1 MGVIDDFKQEKNRMV
16 INVATEK
23 MIMDKYN
30 LNIDKLELRGIVEK
44 VIISICND
52 AILIKRIGKLIELN
66 TIALTKIKDYI
77 EVNIINKSAS
87 SASSANTVIGDELK
101 TADDVIDSINKYN
114 TDELLS
120 KVIELE
126 EKRKTVNTLASA
138 ENANGNLSSAHSS
151 TVSAGAPNITV
162 GIPGIPGTPGT
173 QGIPGIPGTPGT
185 PGTQGIP
192 GITQQS
198 PYISNTSFLPAQT
211 SQKYSLVNNVNV
223 ENLETIAYIIEK
235 MESIMNNKKNIN
247 YKTLIINSYNR
258 DWTIYNN
265 RNNLSLSINIDLT
278 KNIIEPKKLLMP
290 KYVKSITPYI
300 TMTINDGKKTQK
312 FQFILSVSSAPD
324 AATTTADVV
333 ATGGNW
339 DTWIIMNNELETINN
354 IVLLNNKDWVIS
366 FTDFLNNE
374 LDLGSDCIN
383 INRITKT
390 FNDNQYNIITEKT
403 DMLGYSG
410 YHLDLINKYD
420 NILLKTSDDNDI
432 LLKVLEIDDNIITV
446 LYKDDKDDKDAD
458 TEGIWGPGGTITDIT
473 DAYLL
478 NCKAQYSIILAYH
491 SRIYK

>member
-138 ENANGNLSSAHSS
+138 EKANVNLSATPSS
-151 TVSAGAPNITV
+151 TVSAGTPDITV
-162 GIPGIPGTPGT
+162 GIPGIPGT
-173 QGIPGIPGTPGT
+173 QGILGAQGT
-185 PGTQGIP
+185 TQP
-192 GITQQS
+192 S
-198 PYISNTSFLPAQT
+198 LSISNTSFLPAQT

-312 FQFILSVSSAPD
+312 FQFILSVPSAPD
-324 AATTTADVV
+324 AGTTKADVV

-339 DTWIIMNNELETINN
+339 DIWVIMNNELETVNN
-354 IVLLNNKDWVIS
+354 IVLLNNKEWVIS

-390 FNDNQYNIITEKT
+390 FKDNQFNIITEKT
-403 DMLGYSG
+403 DMLTFNG

-432 LLKVLEIDDNIITV
+432 LLNVIEIDDNNITV
-446 LYKDDKDDKDAD
+446 LYNKHKDNKDAGRIF
-458 TEGIWGPGGTITDIT
+458 EPGEPGWDITDIT
-473 DAYLL
+473 EAYLL

>member
-1 MGVIDDFKQEKNRMV
+1 MGVIDDFRQEKNKIV
-16 INVATEK
+16 INIATEK

-30 LNIDKLELRGIVEK
+30 LNIDKLELKGIVEK

-52 AILIKRIGKLIELN
+52 AVLIKRIGKLIELN

-77 EVNIINKSAS
+77 EVNIINKSAN
-87 SASSANTVIGDELK
+87 SANTVIGDELK

-126 EKRKTVNTLASA
+126 EKRKTVNTLASS
-138 ENANGNLSSAHSS
+138 ENANINLSSVATIPIGMATSASASATSATSATSAAATVAYPLSPTSS
-151 TVSAGAPNITV
+151 FPQV
-162 GIPGIPGTPGT
+162 
-173 QGIPGIPGTPGT
+173 
-185 PGTQGIP
+185 
-192 GITQQS
+192 
-198 PYISNTSFLPAQT
+198 QT

-312 FQFILSVSSAPD
+312 FQFILSVSSAD
-324 AATTTADVV
+324 
-333 ATGGNW
+333 TGGNW
-339 DTWIIMNNELETINN
+339 DTWDIMNNELETINN
-354 IVLLNNKDWVIS
+354 IVQLNNKEWLIS

-374 LDLGSDCIN
+374 LELGNDCIN

-390 FNDNQYNIITEKT
+390 FDDNQYNIITEKT
-403 DMLGYSG
+403 DMLTFNG
-410 YHLDLINKYD
+410 YHLELINKYE
-420 NILLKTSDDNDI
+420 NILLKTSDDIDI
-432 LLKVLEIDDNIITV
+432 LLNVIEIDDNKITV
-446 LYKDDKDDKDAD
+446 LYKKSD
-458 TEGIWGPGGTITDIT
+458 ITDIT
-473 DAYLL
+473 DITEAYLL

>member
-77 EVNIINKSAS
+77 EVNIINKST
-87 SASSANTVIGDELK
+87 NTVIGDELK

-138 ENANGNLSSAHSS
+138 EKANVNLSSTPSS
-151 TVSAGAPNITV
+151 TVSAGTPDITV
-162 GIPGIPGTPGT
+162 GIPGIPGTT
-173 QGIPGIPGTPGT
+173 QP
-185 PGTQGIP
+185 
-192 GITQQS
+192 S
-198 PYISNTSFLPAQT
+198 LSISNTSFLPAQT

-339 DTWIIMNNELETINN
+339 DIWVIMNNELETVNN
-354 IVLLNNKDWVIS
+354 IVLLNNKEWVIS

-390 FNDNQYNIITEKT
+390 FKDNQFNIITEKT
-403 DMLGYSG
+403 DMLTFNG

-432 LLKVLEIDDNIITV
+432 LLNVIDIDDNNITV
-446 LYKDDKDDKDAD
+446 LYNKHKDNKDNKDAGRIF
-458 TEGIWGPGGTITDIT
+458 EPGEPGWDITDIT
-473 DAYLL
+473 EAYLL

>member
-77 EVNIINKSAS
+77 EVNIINKSAN
-87 SASSANTVIGDELK
+87 SANTVIGDELK

-138 ENANGNLSSAHSS
+138 EKANVNLSSTPSS
-151 TVSAGAPNITV
+151 TVSAGTPDITV
-162 GIPGIPGTPGT
+162 GI
-173 QGIPGIPGTPGT
+173 QGMPGIPGTPGT
-185 PGTQGIP
+185 PG
-192 GITQQS
+192 ITQPS
-198 PYISNTSFLPAQT
+198 LSISNTSFLPAQT

-290 KYVKSITPYI
+290 KIC
-300 TMTINDGKKTQK
+300 KK
-312 FQFILSVSSAPD
+312 A
-324 AATTTADVV
+324 
-333 ATGGNW
+333 
-339 DTWIIMNNELETINN
+339 
-354 IVLLNNKDWVIS
+354 
-366 FTDFLNNE
+366 
-374 LDLGSDCIN
+374 
-383 INRITKT
+383 
-390 FNDNQYNIITEKT
+390 
-403 DMLGYSG
+403 
-410 YHLDLINKYD
+410 
-420 NILLKTSDDNDI
+420 
-432 LLKVLEIDDNIITV
+432 
-446 LYKDDKDDKDAD
+446 
-458 TEGIWGPGGTITDIT
+458 
-473 DAYLL
+473 
-478 NCKAQYSIILAYH
+478 
-491 SRIYK
+491 

>member
-30 LNIDKLELRGIVEK
+30 LNIDKLELRGIVDK

-77 EVNIINKSAS
+77 EVNIINKSA
-87 SASSANTVIGDELK
+87 NTVIGDELK

-114 TDELLS
+114 TDELLT

-138 ENANGNLSSAHSS
+138 ENANVNLSSTPSS
-151 TVSAGAPNITV
+151 TVSSGAPDIT
-162 GIPGIPGTPGT
+162 IGTPGT
-173 QGIPGIPGTPGT
+173 Q
-185 PGTQGIP
+185 
-192 GITQQS
+192 QS
-198 PYISNTSFLPAQT
+198 PSISNTSFPPAQT
-211 SQKYSLVNNVNV
+211 SQKYSLVSNVNV

-312 FQFILSVSSAPD
+312 FQFILSVSAS
-324 AATTTADVV
+324 AATTASDG
-333 ATGGNW
+333 TGGNW
-339 DTWIIMNNELETINN
+339 DTWIIMNNELDTVNN
-354 IVLLNNKDWVIS
+354 IVLLNNKEWVIS

-374 LDLGSDCIN
+374 LDLGCDCIN

-390 FNDNQYNIITEKT
+390 FNVNQYNIITEKT

-432 LLKVLEIDDNIITV
+432 LLKVLEIDDNNITV
-446 LYKDDKDDKDAD
+446 LYKDDKNAD

-473 DAYLL
+473 EAYLL

>member
-1 MGVIDDFKQEKNRMV
+1 MGVIDDFRQEKNKIV
-16 INVATEK
+16 IYVATEK

-30 LNIDKLELRGIVEK
+30 LNIDNLELTGIIEQ

-52 AILIKRIGKLIELN
+52 AVLIKKIGKIIELN
-66 TIALTKIKDYI
+66 TIALTKIKEYI
-77 EVNIINKSAS
+77 EVNIINKN
-87 SASSANTVIGDELK
+87 ANVVIEDDLK

-138 ENANGNLSSAHSS
+138 EKANINQSSMSSS
-151 TVSAGAPNITV
+151 TVSAGAPNTTV
-162 GIPGIPGTPGT
+162 RASGTSGT
-173 QGIPGIPGTPGT
+173 SGT
-185 PGTQGIP
+185 
-192 GITQQS
+192 TQQS
-198 PYISNTSFLPAQT
+198 FSISNISSPSPALSFPQTQT
-211 SQKYSLVNNVNV
+211 SQRYSLVNNVNI

-290 KYVKSITPYI
+290 KYVKNITPYI

-312 FQFILSVSSAPD
+312 FQFILSVSVGDGACNDIS
-324 AATTTADVV
+324 V
-333 ATGGNW
+333 GGNW
-339 DTWIIMNNELETINN
+339 DTWIIMNNELDTINN
-354 IVLLNNKDWVIS
+354 IVLLSNKEWVIS

-374 LDLGSDCIN
+374 LELGSDCIN
-383 INRITKT
+383 INRIIKT

-403 DMLGYSG
+403 DMLEYNGYR
-410 YHLDLINKYD
+410 LNLINKYD

-432 LLKVLEIDDNIITV
+432 LLKVLEIDDNNITV
-446 LYKDDKDDKDAD
+446 LYKDDKSV
-458 TEGIWGPGGTITDIT
+458 EGIWGTGGKITDIT
-473 DAYLL
+473 EAYLL

>member
-1 MGVIDDFKQEKNRMV
+1 MGVIDDFKQEKNKMV
-16 INVATEK
+16 INIATEK

-30 LNIDKLELRGIVEK
+30 LNIDKSELKGIVEQ

-77 EVNIINKSAS
+77 EVNIINKSAN
-87 SASSANTVIGDELK
+87 SANTVIGDELK

-138 ENANGNLSSAHSS
+138 EKANTNLSSTPSS
-151 TVSAGAPNITV
+151 TVSAGTPNTTI
-162 GIPGIPGTPGT
+162 GIQGTSGT
-173 QGIPGIPGTPGT
+173 QP
-185 PGTQGIP
+185 
-192 GITQQS
+192 S
-198 PYISNTSFLPAQT
+198 PSISNTSFPPTQT

-312 FQFILSVSSAPD
+312 FQFILSVSA
-324 AATTTADVV
+324 AATGEGTCNGTG
-333 ATGGNW
+333 TGGNW

-354 IVLLNNKDWVIS
+354 IVLLNNKEWLIS

-390 FNDNQYNIITEKT
+390 FHDNQYNIITEKT

-432 LLKVLEIDDNIITV
+432 LLKVLEIDDNNITV
-446 LYKDDKDDKDAD
+446 LYKEVKDDKDAG
-458 TEGIWGPGGTITDIT
+458 GIWGPGGNITDIT
-473 DAYLL
+473 EAYLL

>member
-1 MGVIDDFKQEKNRMV
+1 MGVIDDFRQEKNKMV
-16 INVATEK
+16 INIATEK

-30 LNIDKLELRGIVEK
+30 LNIDKLELKGIVEK

-77 EVNIINKSAS
+77 EVNIINKSAN
-87 SASSANTVIGDELK
+87 SANTVIGDELK

-126 EKRKTVNTLASA
+126 EKRKTVNTLASS
-138 ENANGNLSSAHSS
+138 ENANINLSSVPSS
-151 TVSAGAPNITV
+151 TISASSPNTTI
-162 GIPGIPGTPGT
+162 GIQGTPGT
-173 QGIPGIPGTPGT
+173 QP
-185 PGTQGIP
+185 
-192 GITQQS
+192 S
-198 PYISNTSFLPAQT
+198 PSISNTSFPPTQT

-312 FQFILSVSSAPD
+312 FQFILSVSVGEG
-324 AATTTADVV
+324 TCNGTG
-333 ATGGNW
+333 TGGNW

-354 IVLLNNKDWVIS
+354 IVLLNNKEWVIS

-374 LDLGSDCIN
+374 LELGSDCIN

-390 FNDNQYNIITEKT
+390 FNDNQYNIIMEKI

-432 LLKVLEIDDNIITV
+432 LLKVLEIDDNNIIV
-446 LYKDDKDDKDAD
+446 LYKDDKDDKD
-458 TEGIWGPGGTITDIT
+458 TGGIWGTGGNITDIT
-473 DAYLL
+473 EAYLL

>member
-1 MGVIDDFKQEKNRMV
+1 MGVIDDFKQEKNKMV
-16 INVATEK
+16 INIATEK

-30 LNIDKLELRGIVEK
+30 LNIDKSELKGIVEQ

-77 EVNIINKSAS
+77 EVNIINKSAN
-87 SASSANTVIGDELK
+87 SANTVIGDELK

-138 ENANGNLSSAHSS
+138 EKANTNLSSTPSS
-151 TVSAGAPNITV
+151 TVSAGTPNTTI
-162 GIPGIPGTPGT
+162 GIQGTPGT
-173 QGIPGIPGTPGT
+173 QP
-185 PGTQGIP
+185 
-192 GITQQS
+192 S
-198 PYISNTSFLPAQT
+198 PSISNTSFPPTQT

-312 FQFILSVSSAPD
+312 FQFILSVSA
-324 AATTTADVV
+324 AATGEGTCNGTG
-333 ATGGNW
+333 TGGNW

-354 IVLLNNKDWVIS
+354 IVLLNNKEWLIS

-390 FNDNQYNIITEKT
+390 FHDNQYNIITEKT

-432 LLKVLEIDDNIITV
+432 LLKVLEIEDNNITV
-446 LYKDDKDDKDAD
+446 LYKEVKDDKDAG
-458 TEGIWGPGGTITDIT
+458 GIWEPGGNRTDIT
-473 DAYLL
+473 EAYLL

>member
-77 EVNIINKSAS
+77 EVNIINKSAN
-87 SASSANTVIGDELK
+87 SANTVIGDELK

-138 ENANGNLSSAHSS
+138 EKANVNLSSTPSS
-151 TVSAGAPNITV
+151 TVSAGTPDITV
-162 GIPGIPGTPGT
+162 GISGT
-173 QGIPGIPGTPGT
+173 QGILGAQGT
-185 PGTQGIP
+185 TQP
-192 GITQQS
+192 S
-198 PYISNTSFLPAQT
+198 LSISNTSFLPAQT

-312 FQFILSVSSAPD
+312 FQFILSVPSAPD
-324 AATTTADVV
+324 AATAATAGTTKADVV

-339 DTWIIMNNELETINN
+339 DIWVIMNNELETVNN
-354 IVLLNNKDWVIS
+354 IVLLNNKEWVIS

-390 FNDNQYNIITEKT
+390 FKDNQFNIITEKT
-403 DMLGYSG
+403 DMLTFNG

-432 LLKVLEIDDNIITV
+432 LLNVIEIDDNNITI
-446 LYKDDKDDKDAD
+446 LYNKHKDNKDDKDNKDAGRIF
-458 TEGIWGPGGTITDIT
+458 EPGEPGWDITDIT
-473 DAYLL
+473 EAYLL

>member
-1 MGVIDDFKQEKNRMV
+1 MGVIDDFRQDKNKIA
-16 INVATEK
+16 INIATEK

-30 LNIDKLELRGIVEK
+30 LNIDKLELKGIVEQ

-77 EVNIINKSAS
+77 EANIINKSA
-87 SASSANTVIGDELK
+87 NTIISEELK
-101 TADDVIDSINKYN
+101 TADDVLDNISKYN

-126 EKRKTVNTLASA
+126 EKRKTVNTLASSEKKA
-138 ENANGNLSSAHSS
+138 AIENINSNISSATASATSATS
-151 TVSAGAPNITV
+151 TNASTSAASAASAAT
-162 GIPGIPGTPGT
+162 TT
-173 QGIPGIPGTPGT
+173 A
-185 PGTQGIP
+185 
-192 GITQQS
+192 S
-198 PYISNTSFLPAQT
+198 ALSFLPTQT

-235 MESIMNNKKNIN
+235 MESIMNSKKNIN

-278 KNIIEPKKLLMP
+278 KNVIEPKKLLMP

-300 TMTINDGKKTQK
+300 TMTINDGKKTQR
-312 FQFILSVSSAPD
+312 FQFILSISSTPSSVLSASGEI
-324 AATTTADVV
+324 TSISTE
-333 ATGGNW
+333 GNW

-354 IVLLNNKDWVIS
+354 IVQLNNKEWLIS

-374 LDLGSDCIN
+374 LDLGNDCIN

-403 DMLGYSG
+403 DMLEYSG

-432 LLKVLEIDDNIITV
+432 LLKVLEIEDNNITV
-446 LYKDDKDDKDAD
+446 LYNKSNGV
-458 TEGIWGPGGTITDIT
+458 EYVGGDITDIT
-473 DAYLL
+473 EAYLL
-478 NCKAQYSIILAYH
+478 NYKAQYSIILAYH

>member
-1 MGVIDDFKQEKNRMV
+1 MGVIDDFRQDKNKMA
-16 INVATEK
+16 INIATEK

-30 LNIDKLELRGIVEK
+30 LNIDKLELKGIVEQ

-77 EVNIINKSAS
+77 EANIINKG
-87 SASSANTVIGDELK
+87 ANTIISEELK
-101 TADDVIDSINKYN
+101 TADDVIDSISKYN

-126 EKRKTVNTLASA
+126 EKRKTINTLASSEKKTA
-138 ENANGNLSSAHSS
+138 IENINSNLTSTPAATATTSTPTTTATTSS
-151 TVSAGAPNITV
+151 TATTASTL
-162 GIPGIPGTPGT
+162 
-173 QGIPGIPGTPGT
+173 
-185 PGTQGIP
+185 
-192 GITQQS
+192 
-198 PYISNTSFLPAQT
+198 SFLPTQT

-235 MESIMNNKKNIN
+235 MESIMNSKKNIN

-300 TMTINDGKKTQK
+300 TMTINDGKKTQR
-312 FQFILSVSSAPD
+312 FQFILSISSTPSSVPSASVEFTSISTD
-324 AATTTADVV
+324 
-333 ATGGNW
+333 GNW

-354 IVLLNNKDWVIS
+354 IVQLNNKEWLIS
-366 FTDFLNNE
+366 FSDFLNNE
-374 LDLGSDCIN
+374 LDLGNDCIN

-432 LLKVLEIDDNIITV
+432 LLKVLEIDDNNITV
-446 LYKDDKDDKDAD
+446 LYNKPNGV
-458 TEGIWGPGGTITDIT
+458 EYVGGDITDIT
-473 DAYLL
+473 EAYLL
-478 NCKAQYSIILAYH
+478 NYKAQYSIILAYH

>member
-1 MGVIDDFKQEKNRMV
+1 MGVIDDFRQEKNKMV

-30 LNIDKLELRGIVEK
+30 LNIDKLELKGIVEK

-77 EVNIINKSAS
+77 EVNIINKSAN
-87 SASSANTVIGDELK
+87 SANTVISDELK
-101 TADDVIDSINKYN
+101 TSDDVIDSINKYN

-138 ENANGNLSSAHSS
+138 ENANINISSEHSS
-151 TVSAGAPNITV
+151 TISAGTPNTTI
-162 GIPGIPGTPGT
+162 GIPGTPGT
-173 QGIPGIPGTPGT
+173 
-185 PGTQGIP
+185 
-192 GITQQS
+192 TQQS
-198 PYISNTSFLPAQT
+198 PSISYTSFQPTQT
-211 SQKYSLVNNVNV
+211 YQKYSLVNNVNV

-290 KYVKSITPYI
+290 KYVKNITPYI

-312 FQFILSVSSAPD
+312 FQFILSVS
-324 AATTTADVV
+324 ATTATTATTAIKARKEPGHKEDTHKPNMDSSKEVGKGTIGAVGAGCDKGCDKCSMEMPKKKNIFNEMAVDNFVPYITEENLLAAQTNIIDVY
-333 ATGGNW
+333 NY
-339 DTWIIMNNELETINN
+339 NLCINN
-354 IVLLNNKDWVIS
+354 DDIETLDVKRGPLCDIQGLQDIP
-366 FTDFLNNE
+366 
-374 LDLGSDCIN
+374 DLG
-383 INRITKT
+383 
-390 FNDNQYNIITEKT
+390 DNKR
-403 DMLGYSG
+403 LRGY
-410 YHLDLINKYD
+410 
-420 NILLKTSDDNDI
+420 
-432 LLKVLEIDDNIITV
+432 
-446 LYKDDKDDKDAD
+446 D
-458 TEGIWGPGGTITDIT
+458 T
-473 DAYLL
+473 
-478 NCKAQYSIILAYH
+478 YH
-491 SRIYK
+491 SRLGNLTYDIL

>member
-1 MGVIDDFKQEKNRMV
+1 MGVIDDFRQDKNKIA
-16 INVATEK
+16 INIATEK

-30 LNIDKLELRGIVEK
+30 LNIDKLELKGIVEQ

-77 EVNIINKSAS
+77 EANIINKG
-87 SASSANTVIGDELK
+87 ANTIISEELK
-101 TADDVIDSINKYN
+101 TADDVIDSISKYN

-126 EKRKTVNTLASA
+126 EKRKTINTLASSEKKTA
-138 ENANGNLSSAHSS
+138 IENINSNLTS
-151 TVSAGAPNITV
+151 TPVATATTS
-162 GIPGIPGTPGT
+162 TPT
-173 QGIPGIPGTPGT
+173 TT
-185 PGTQGIP
+185 AT
-192 GITQQS
+192 TS
-198 PYISNTSFLPAQT
+198 TTATTASTLSFLPTQT

-235 MESIMNNKKNIN
+235 MESIMNSKKNIN

-300 TMTINDGKKTQK
+300 TMTINDGKKTQR
-312 FQFILSVSSAPD
+312 FQFILNISATSSYVPSASGEFTSISTD
-324 AATTTADVV
+324 
-333 ATGGNW
+333 GNW

-354 IVLLNNKDWVIS
+354 IVQLNNKEWLIS
-366 FTDFLNNE
+366 FSDFLNNE
-374 LDLGSDCIN
+374 LDLGNDCIN

-432 LLKVLEIDDNIITV
+432 LLKVLEIDDNNITV
-446 LYKDDKDDKDAD
+446 LYNKPNSV
-458 TEGIWGPGGTITDIT
+458 EYVGGDITDIT
-473 DAYLL
+473 EAYLL
-478 NCKAQYSIILAYH
+478 NYKAQYSIILAYH

>member
-1 MGVIDDFKQEKNRMV
+1 MGVIDDFRQEKNKMV

-30 LNIDKLELRGIVEK
+30 LNIDKLELKGIVEK

-77 EVNIINKSAS
+77 EVNIINKSAN
-87 SASSANTVIGDELK
+87 SANTVISDELK
-101 TADDVIDSINKYN
+101 TSDDVIDSINKYN

-126 EKRKTVNTLASA
+126 EKRKTVNTLASV
-138 ENANGNLSSAHSS
+138 ENTSINLSSAPSS
-151 TVSAGAPNITV
+151 SVST
-162 GIPGIPGTPGT
+162 GTPNTTIGVS
-173 QGIPGIPGTPGT
+173 GS
-185 PGTQGIP
+185 
-192 GITQQS
+192 QS
-198 PYISNTSFLPAQT
+198 SPSPVLSFPPTQT

-300 TMTINDGKKTQK
+300 TMTINDGIKTQK
-312 FQFILSVSSAPD
+312 FQFILSVSAS
-324 AATTTADVV
+324 AATTATDVV
-333 ATGGNW
+333 GTGGNW
-339 DTWIIMNNELETINN
+339 DTWTIMNNELETINN
-354 IVLLNNKDWVIS
+354 IIQLNNKEWVIS

-374 LDLGSDCIN
+374 LELGCDCIN

-432 LLKVLEIDDNIITV
+432 LLKVLEIDDNNITV
-446 LYKDDKDDKDAD
+446 LYKDDKDAD

-473 DAYLL
+473 EAYLL

>member
-1 MGVIDDFKQEKNRMV
+1 MGVIDDFRQEKNKMV

-30 LNIDKLELRGIVEK
+30 LNIDKSELKGIVEQ

-77 EVNIINKSAS
+77 EVNIINK
-87 SASSANTVIGDELK
+87 NTNSVISDELT

-126 EKRKTVNTLASA
+126 EKRKTVNTLASSEKA
-138 ENANGNLSSAHSS
+138 SINISSTPSS
-151 TVSAGAPNITV
+151 TVSAGTPNTTI
-162 GIPGIPGTPGT
+162 GT
-173 QGIPGIPGTPGT
+173 QGTQGTPGT
-185 PGTQGIP
+185 PGT
-192 GITQQS
+192 TQPS
-198 PYISNTSFLPAQT
+198 LSISNISSSSPGLSFPPTQT

-312 FQFILSVSSAPD
+312 FQFILSVSAE
-324 AATTTADVV
+324 TTGDGTCNGTG
-333 ATGGNW
+333 TGGNW

-354 IVLLNNKDWVIS
+354 IVLLNNKEWVIS

-374 LDLGSDCIN
+374 LELGSDCIN

-403 DMLGYSG
+403 DMLGYNG

-432 LLKVLEIDDNIITV
+432 LLKVLEIDDNNITV
-446 LYKDDKDDKDAD
+446 LYKDEKEDKD
-458 TEGIWGPGGTITDIT
+458 TGGIWGPGGNITDIT
-473 DAYLL
+473 EAYLL

>member
-1 MGVIDDFKQEKNRMV
+1 MGVIDDFRQEKNKIV

-30 LNIDKLELRGIVEK
+30 LNIDKLELKGIVEQ

-77 EVNIINKSAS
+77 EVNIINKG
-87 SASSANTVIGDELK
+87 ANTVISEELK

-126 EKRKTVNTLASA
+126 EKRKTVNTLASS
-138 ENANGNLSSAHSS
+138 EKINGNLSSIQVSDGLTSATTATTTTTATTATAATASLGATIASS
-151 TVSAGAPNITV
+151 S
-162 GIPGIPGTPGT
+162 
-173 QGIPGIPGTPGT
+173 
-185 PGTQGIP
+185 
-192 GITQQS
+192 S
-198 PYISNTSFLPAQT
+198 PTLSFLSTHLSQT

-235 MESIMNNKKNIN
+235 MESIINNKKNIN

-290 KYVKSITPYI
+290 KYVKNITPYI

-312 FQFILSVSSAPD
+312 FQFILCVSSIAN
-324 AATTTADVV
+324 AK
-333 ATGGNW
+333 TGIGTGTCVGGTDGNW
-339 DTWIIMNNELETINN
+339 DTWVIMNNELETINN
-354 IVLLNNKDWVIS
+354 IVLLNNKEWLIS

-374 LDLGSDCIN
+374 LELGNDCIN

-403 DMLGYSG
+403 DMLEYNG

-432 LLKVLEIDDNIITV
+432 LLKVLEIDDNNITV
-446 LYKDDKDDKDAD
+446 LYKNN
-458 TEGIWGPGGTITDIT
+458 EENGNINDIT
-473 DAYLL
+473 EAYLL
-478 NCKAQYSIILAYH
+478 NCKAQYSIILSYH

>member
-87 SASSANTVIGDELK
+87 SANTVIGDELK

-126 EKRKTVNTLASA
+126 EKRKTVNTLASS
-138 ENANGNLSSAHSS
+138 ENASINLSSTPSS
-151 TVSAGAPNITV
+151 TVSAGTPDITV
-162 GIPGIPGTPGT
+162 GIPGVPGTT
-173 QGIPGIPGTPGT
+173 QP
-185 PGTQGIP
+185 
-192 GITQQS
+192 S
-198 PYISNTSFLPAQT
+198 LSISNTSFLPTQT

-312 FQFILSVSSAPD
+312 FQFILSVSAE
-324 AATTTADVV
+324 TTGDGTCNGTG
-333 ATGGNW
+333 TGGNW
-339 DTWIIMNNELETINN
+339 DIWVIMNNELETVNN
-354 IVLLNNKDWVIS
+354 IVLLNNKEWVIS

-374 LDLGSDCIN
+374 LELGSDCIN

-390 FNDNQYNIITEKT
+390 FNDNQYNIIMEKT

-432 LLKVLEIDDNIITV
+432 QLKVLEIEDNNITV
-446 LYKDDKDDKDAD
+446 LYKDDKDNKD
-458 TEGIWGPGGTITDIT
+458 TGGIWGPGGNITDIT
-473 DAYLL
+473 EAYLL

>member
-1 MGVIDDFKQEKNRMV
+1 
-16 INVATEK
+16 
-23 MIMDKYN
+23 
-30 LNIDKLELRGIVEK
+30 
-44 VIISICND
+44 
-52 AILIKRIGKLIELN
+52 
-66 TIALTKIKDYI
+66 
-77 EVNIINKSAS
+77 
-87 SASSANTVIGDELK
+87 
-101 TADDVIDSINKYN
+101 
-114 TDELLS
+114 
-120 KVIELE
+120 
-126 EKRKTVNTLASA
+126 
-138 ENANGNLSSAHSS
+138 
-151 TVSAGAPNITV
+151 
-162 GIPGIPGTPGT
+162 
-173 QGIPGIPGTPGT
+173 
-185 PGTQGIP
+185 
-192 GITQQS
+192 
-198 PYISNTSFLPAQT
+198 
-211 SQKYSLVNNVNV
+211 
-223 ENLETIAYIIEK
+223 
-235 MESIMNNKKNIN
+235 MNNKKNIN

>member
-87 SASSANTVIGDELK
+87 SANTVIGDELK

-126 EKRKTVNTLASA
+126 EKRKTVNTLASS
-138 ENANGNLSSAHSS
+138 ENASINLSSTPSS
-151 TVSAGAPNITV
+151 TVSAGTPDITV
-162 GIPGIPGTPGT
+162 GIPGVPGTT
-173 QGIPGIPGTPGT
+173 QP
-185 PGTQGIP
+185 
-192 GITQQS
+192 S
-198 PYISNTSFLPAQT
+198 LSISNTSFLPTQT

-312 FQFILSVSSAPD
+312 IQFILSVSAE
-324 AATTTADVV
+324 TTGDGTCNGTG
-333 ATGGNW
+333 TGGNW

-354 IVLLNNKDWVIS
+354 IVLLNNKEWVIS

-374 LDLGSDCIN
+374 LELGSDCIN

-390 FNDNQYNIITEKT
+390 FKDNQFNIITEKT
-403 DMLGYSG
+403 DMLAFNGYR
-410 YHLDLINKYD
+410 LDLINKYD

-432 LLKVLEIDDNIITV
+432 LLKVLEIEDNNITV
-446 LYKDDKDDKDAD
+446 LYKDEKEDKD
-458 TEGIWGPGGTITDIT
+458 TGGIWGPGGNITDIT
-473 DAYLL
+473 EAYLL

>member
-1 MGVIDDFKQEKNRMV
+1 MGVIDDFRQEKNKMV

-30 LNIDKLELRGIVEK
+30 LNIDKLELKGIVEQ

-77 EVNIINKSAS
+77 EVNIINKGV
-87 SASSANTVIGDELK
+87 NTVINEELK

-126 EKRKTVNTLASA
+126 EKRKTVNTLASS
-138 ENANGNLSSAHSS
+138 EKINGNLSSIQVSDGLTSATTATAATTATTATAATASLGATIASS
-151 TVSAGAPNITV
+151 SSPTLSFPS
-162 GIPGIPGTPGT
+162 T
-173 QGIPGIPGTPGT
+173 QL
-185 PGTQGIP
+185 
-192 GITQQS
+192 S
-198 PYISNTSFLPAQT
+198 QT

-235 MESIMNNKKNIN
+235 MESIINNKKNIN

-312 FQFILSVSSAPD
+312 FQFILCVSSIAN
-324 AATTTADVV
+324 AK
-333 ATGGNW
+333 TGTGIGTGIGTGTGTCVGGTDGNW
-339 DTWIIMNNELETINN
+339 DTWVIMNNELETINN
-354 IVLLNNKDWVIS
+354 IVQLNNKEWLIS

-374 LDLGSDCIN
+374 LELGNDCIN

-403 DMLGYSG
+403 DMLEYNG

-432 LLKVLEIDDNIITV
+432 LLKVLEIDDNNITV
-446 LYKDDKDDKDAD
+446 LYKNN
-458 TEGIWGPGGTITDIT
+458 EESGNINDIT
-473 DAYLL
+473 EAYLL
-478 NCKAQYSIILAYH
+478 NCKAQYSIILSYH

>member
-1 MGVIDDFKQEKNRMV
+1 MGVIDDFRQEKNKIV
-16 INVATEK
+16 INIATEK

-30 LNIDKLELRGIVEK
+30 LNIDKLELKGIVEK

-52 AILIKRIGKLIELN
+52 AVLIKRIGKLIELN

-77 EVNIINKSAS
+77 EVNIINKSAN
-87 SASSANTVIGDELK
+87 SANTVIGDELK

-126 EKRKTVNTLASA
+126 EKRKTVNTLASS
-138 ENANGNLSSAHSS
+138 ENANINLSSVATIPIGMATSATSATSAAASAAASAAS
-151 TVSAGAPNITV
+151 TVASASTV
-162 GIPGIPGTPGT
+162 AYPL
-173 QGIPGIPGTPGT
+173 
-185 PGTQGIP
+185 
-192 GITQQS
+192 S
-198 PYISNTSFLPAQT
+198 PTSSFPQVQT

-312 FQFILSVSSAPD
+312 FQFILSVSSAD
-324 AATTTADVV
+324 
-333 ATGGNW
+333 TGGNW
-339 DTWIIMNNELETINN
+339 DTWDIMNNELETINN
-354 IVLLNNKDWVIS
+354 IVQLNNKEWLIS

-374 LDLGSDCIN
+374 LELGNDCIN

-390 FNDNQYNIITEKT
+390 FDDNQYNIITEKT
-403 DMLGYSG
+403 DMLTFNG
-410 YHLDLINKYD
+410 YHLELINKYE
-420 NILLKTSDDNDI
+420 NILLKTSDDIDI
-432 LLKVLEIDDNIITV
+432 LLNVIEIDDNKITV
-446 LYKDDKDDKDAD
+446 LYKKSD
-458 TEGIWGPGGTITDIT
+458 ITDIT
-473 DAYLL
+473 DITEAYLL

>member
-1 MGVIDDFKQEKNRMV
+1 
-16 INVATEK
+16 
-23 MIMDKYN
+23 
-30 LNIDKLELRGIVEK
+30 
-44 VIISICND
+44 
-52 AILIKRIGKLIELN
+52 
-66 TIALTKIKDYI
+66 
-77 EVNIINKSAS
+77 
-87 SASSANTVIGDELK
+87 
-101 TADDVIDSINKYN
+101 
-114 TDELLS
+114 
-120 KVIELE
+120 
-126 EKRKTVNTLASA
+126 
-138 ENANGNLSSAHSS
+138 
-151 TVSAGAPNITV
+151 
-162 GIPGIPGTPGT
+162 
-173 QGIPGIPGTPGT
+173 
-185 PGTQGIP
+185 
-192 GITQQS
+192 
-198 PYISNTSFLPAQT
+198 
-211 SQKYSLVNNVNV
+211 
-223 ENLETIAYIIEK
+223 

-312 FQFILSVSSAPD
+312 FQFILSVSAE
-324 AATTTADVV
+324 TTGDGTCNGTG
-333 ATGGNW
+333 TGGNW

-354 IVLLNNKDWVIS
+354 IVLLNNKEWVIS

-374 LDLGSDCIN
+374 LELGSDCIN

-403 DMLGYSG
+403 DMLGYNG

-432 LLKVLEIDDNIITV
+432 LLKVLEIDDNNITV
-446 LYKDDKDDKDAD
+446 LYKDEKEDKD
-458 TEGIWGPGGTITDIT
+458 TGGIWGPGGNITDIT
-473 DAYLL
+473 EAYLL